1 MKSEIRT
8 ETFKMDQSATE
19 AGTHSGRIQSFR
31 IHRLENWCE
40 EKVFKVIYMNTICNA
55 FKVEHEYYM

>member
-31 IHRLENWCE
+31 IHRLENWSE
-40 EKVFKVIYMNTICNA
+40 EKVV
-55 FKVEHEYYM
+55 